1 MSYIHIYTN
10 SHLSA
15 KYLEFKGSVTTP
27 HNTSECFENMT
38 RSEPRTFVLAETVTQ
53 SIRVPL

>member
-10 SHLSA
+10 CFLPE
-15 KYLEFKGSVTTP
+15 KYFEFKGNVTTP

-38 RSEPRTFVLAETVTQ
+38 RSELRTFVLAETVTQ
-53 SIRVPL
+53 SI